1 MLSQW
6 SSVFN
11 FLANIAGITA
21 FLALF
26 VPRLTDLLIS
36 RFSEKYKAS
45 LAKDLE
51 KFKTS
56 IHLDTE
62 RSLHLFKEGLRET
75 ANRQERLRIRLEE
88 ILDSINSSR
97 MSLSSASDTNH
108 CLRIARILVDDVNKY
123 EQILRETG
131 FYRYIESIDRLTEED
146 PRLHQNEGAE
156 WISELKEILYRF
168 SKDISTFCANLGNY
182 G

>member
-6 SSVFN
+6 SSLFN
-11 FLANIAGITA
+11 FLANIAGVTA

-26 VPRLTDLLIS
+26 VPRLTDLYIS

-51 KFKTS
+51 EFKKK

-62 RSLHLFKEGLRET
+62 KSLHLFKEGYRET
-75 ANRQERLRIRLEE
+75 ANRQERLRISLEE
-88 ILDSINSSR
+88 IKDCINSSR
-97 MSLSSASDTNH
+97 TLLSSANGAYN
-108 CLRIARILVDDVNKY
+108 CLNIARVLVDDVNKY

-131 FYRYIESIDRLTEED
+131 FYIYIDRIDRLTEED
-146 PRLHQNEGAE
+146 SRLHQNEGAE

-168 SKDISTFCANLGNY
+168 SKDISALCANLGNH